1 MPRGARAL
9 LLGGATLVVVA
20 AIAALALDRRS
31 LAFSNGVAPNQAVAT
46 LGPGQRAC
54 QRRVPV
60 IEGFE
65 RVAPTTD
72 TGGRPGPALEV
83 AILDHGSG
91 RVVRVGP
98 AAGGYRTRINYP
110 GAPTTATVGR
120 VRHGGAIDVC
130 VRNAGS
136 QPVQLVGTA
145 VRRSSQS
152 GLGLGG
158 GGRQRPAGGNLELT
172 FLRARPVPLLTELP
186 VAFRRASLF
195 HPPVVGAWTFWLL
208 AVLIAVAVPLLL
220 ARALRLAWL
229 ADRDEGRETV
239 TESYP

>member
-9 LLGGATLVVVA
+9 LLGGAALVLVA

-91 RVVRVGP
+91 RVIRVGR
-98 AAGGYRTRINYP
+98 AAGGYRTRISFP
-110 GAPTTATVGR
+110 GAPATATVGR
-120 VRHGGAIDVC
+120 
-130 VRNAGS
+130 
-136 QPVQLVGTA
+136 
-145 VRRSSQS
+145 
-152 GLGLGG
+152 
-158 GGRQRPAGGNLELT
+158 
-172 FLRARPVPLLTELP
+172 
-186 VAFRRASLF
+186 
-195 HPPVVGAWTFWLL
+195 
-208 AVLIAVAVPLLL
+208 
-220 ARALRLAWL
+220 
-229 ADRDEGRETV
+229 
-239 TESYP
+239 